1 MGENTKNHRCYVF
14 ISYSSENKNI
24 ADAIVADLEQH
35 GIRCWYAPRDIMPGK
50 PWMGSIVEAIKN
62 SEIVV
67 LVYTEESNKSQQVMR
82 EMTLAF
88 DSGKTIIPFKLT
100 ATDMNENLSY
110 FLAGVHWM
118 DAITPPLNKR
128 IIELREKIGAVM
140 ANSAATFDDADQQ
153 SDETDG
159 TWGTPY
165 PENVQSV
172 RTEQKKT
179 KKKGSKTLLVCLLC
193 ATLLLVSGI
202 AIKLFLF
209 PTKPS
214 DVPQST
220 DVPQPAETLQ
230 LTEEQQPTDVLQST
244 AVSQFTDV
252 QQSAAVTIPAGDTLI
267 DSGAAGDHS
276 QWQMYSN
283 GVLEITGTGKMND
296 CEWDYEQQKAVQP
309 WDIYHDIITSAV
321 IGDGI
326 NYIGECSF
334 RQCSGI
340 TSVYIPKSVTSI
352 GWCAFTSCGG
362 IREFIVDPD
371 NPAYC
376 SVDGVLFNKAMTK
389 LLIYPADKPGD
400 TYTVP
405 DGVTEIDT
413 FASCDLKTIN
423 MPDSVTKI
431 GGSAFAGC
439 DRIEEIVLPPK
450 LSEISSYLFWGCDR
464 LKKVTIQENVEYIAN
479 DAFFICRALTDINY
493 TGTEEQW
500 NEITIG
506 DSNDELKNAAI
517 HFLGGAE

>member
-1 MGENTKNHRCYVF
+1 MGENTKNHRGYVF

-35 GIRCWYAPRDIMPGK
+35 SIRCWYAPRDIMPGK

-88 DSGKTIIPFKLT
+88 DSGKTIIPFKLS

-140 ANSAATFDDADQQ
+140 ANSATTLDDADQQ

-159 TWGTPY
+159 IWGTLY

-172 RTEQKKT
+172 RTEWKKPR
-179 KKKGSKTLLVCLLC
+179 KKGSKTLLICILC
-193 ATLLLVSGI
+193 AALLLVSGI
-202 AIKLFLF
+202 AIKLLVS
-209 PTKPS
+209 PTKPPV
-214 DVPQST
+214 VPQST
-220 DVPQPAETLQ
+220 
-230 LTEEQQPTDVLQST
+230 T
-244 AVSQFTDV
+244 APLPTDV
-252 QQSAAVTIPAGDTLI
+252 QQSAAVTVPAGDTLI
-267 DSGAAGDHS
+267 DSGVAGDHS
-276 QWQMYSN
+276 QWRLYSN

-296 CEWDYEQQKAVQP
+296 CEWNYEQQKAVQP
-309 WDIYHDIITSAV
+309 WDIYRDIITSAV
-321 IGDGI
+321 IDDGI

-340 TSVYIPKSVTSI
+340 TSVYIPQSVTSI
-352 GWCAFTSCGG
+352 GWCAFHSCGKLS
-362 IREFIVDPD
+362 EFIVDPD
-371 NPAYC
+371 NLAYC

-413 FASCDLKTIN
+413 FEYCDLKTIN
-423 MPDSVTKI
+423 MPDSITKI
-431 GGSAFAGC
+431 DGSAFAGC
-439 DRIEEIVLPPK
+439 DRIEEIVLPLK
-450 LSEISSYLFWGCDR
+450 LSEIPSYLFWGNDR

-500 NEITIG
+500 NQITIG
-506 DSNDELKNAAI
+506 DSNGELKSATI
-517 HFLGGAE
+517 HFLGGTE

>member
-1 MGENTKNHRCYVF
+1 MGENTKNHRGYVF

-35 GIRCWYAPRDIMPGK
+35 SIRCWYAPRDIMPGK

-88 DSGKTIIPFKLT
+88 DSGKTIIPFKLS

-140 ANSAATFDDADQQ
+140 ANSATALDDADQQ

-159 TWGTPY
+159 TWGKPY

-172 RTEQKKT
+172 RTEWGKSR
-179 KKKGSKTLLVCLLC
+179 KKGGKTIMIYLLC
-193 ATLLLVSGI
+193 AALLLVTGI
-202 AIKLFLF
+202 VIKLLVF

-220 DVPQPAETLQ
+220 NIQ
-230 LTEEQQPTDVLQST
+230 QST
-244 AVSQFTDV
+244 AVKV
-252 QQSAAVTIPAGDTLI
+252 PAGDTLI

-276 QWQMYSN
+276 QWRMYSN

-309 WDIYHDIITSAV
+309 WDIYRDMITSAV

-340 TSVYIPKSVTSI
+340 TSVYMPQSVTSI

-362 IREFIVDPD
+362 IRGFIVDPD

-413 FASCDLKTIN
+413 FEHCDLKTIN

-431 GGSAFAGC
+431 DGSAFEGC

-450 LSEISSYLFWGCDR
+450 LSEIPSYLFWGNDR
-464 LKKVTIQENVEYIAN
+464 LKKVTIQENVEYIA
-479 DAFFICRALTDINY
+479 DHAFFVCHALTDIDY
-493 TGTEEQW
+493 TGTEGQW

-506 DSNDELKNAAI
+506 KSNDDLKKATI